1 MAHAGQQPHAAPH
14 LYAPP
19 PADPS
24 APTESAHQA
33 AVRARNRIERR
44 WIGNVT
50 AVVVPGVLAHRMLR
64 PSHRI
69 GRPDRLMGNL
79 NRVRAWLGLTI
90 VLAVFL
96 RALYKESS
104 RPTGTATKPR
114 GTQIIAELVSALVRR
129 MVLLPLYGIVGI
141 VLIGCLMVML
151 ARPQLRGP
159 TLRQLI
165 HPVRAVGLFLV
176 VPGLG
181 MALAWGCRKG
191 AGLGA
196 DTNTLRTD
204 GTTVQLALSWVSMV
218 TALWVFGFAI
228 VAIWQ
233 VAQHLFS
240 AADGHPMLPALM
252 AMWLAWTFT
261 CTDLFLKT
269 DNMLFAGSDVVPDN
283 LKAVVGVGGSAI
295 ITALSIWE
303 IRRLGRWNGITWR
316 SGPWGPRLPP
326 PRRSAR
332 ATRRR

>member
-1 MAHAGQQPHAAPH
+1 MAHAGQQLHAQPHP
-14 LYAPP
+14 YAHP

-24 APTESAHQA
+24 VPAPSAHQA
-33 AVRARNRIERR
+33 AVWTRNRIERR

-69 GRPDRLMGNL
+69 GHPDRLMGNL
-79 NRVRAWLGLTI
+79 NRVRAWLGLMI

-96 RALYKESS
+96 RALYKENSHAM
-104 RPTGTATKPR
+104 GTSAKPR
-114 GTQIIAELVSALVRR
+114 GLQIVAELVSALVRR
-129 MVLLPLYGIVGI
+129 MVLLPVYGIVGI
-141 VLIGCLMVML
+141 LLIGCVMVLL
-151 ARPQLRGP
+151 ARPGLRGP

-176 VPGLG
+176 VPGVG

-204 GTTVQLALSWVSMV
+204 GTTVQLALSWAAMV

-269 DNMLFAGSDVVPDN
+269 DNFLFAGSDIVPDN
-283 LKAVVGVGGSAI
+283 LKVVVGVGGSAI
-295 ITALSIWE
+295 ITVLSVWE
-303 IRRLGRWNGITWR
+303 LRRLGRWNGITWR
-316 SGPWGPRLPP
+316 SGPWGSRTP
-326 PRRSAR
+326 PRP
-332 ATRRR
+332 

>member
-1 MAHAGQQPHAAPH
+1 MAHAGQQLHAQPHPYTPPHPHAH
-14 LYAPP
+14 P

-24 APTESAHQA
+24 VQAQSAHQA
-33 AVRARNRIERR
+33 ALIARNRIERR
-44 WIGNVT
+44 WIGIVT
-50 AVVVPGVLAHRMLR
+50 AVVVPGVLAHRILR

-104 RPTGTATKPR
+104 HPTGTSTKPR
-114 GTQIIAELVSALVRR
+114 GLQIFSELVSALVRR

-141 VLIGCLMVML
+141 LLIGCLMVML
-151 ARPQLRGP
+151 ARPEMRGP

-165 HPVRAVGLFLV
+165 HPVRAVGLFMV
-176 VPGLG
+176 VPVLG
-181 MALAWGCRKG
+181 TALAWGTRKG
-191 AGLGA
+191 AGLGSN
-196 DTNTLRTD
+196 TNTLRTD

-269 DNMLFAGSDVVPDN
+269 DNMLFAGSDIVPDN
-283 LKAVVGVGGSAI
+283 LKAVVGIGGSAI
-295 ITALSIWE
+295 ITALSVWE

-316 SGPWGPRLPP
+316 SGPWGMRTPSRP
-326 PRRSAR
+326 
-332 ATRRR
+332 